1 MKTEELQKQGLTEE
15 QITYVM
21 AENGKDIKKAQKQAD
36 DLTADRDAWKVKA
49 EAAEETLAKFE
60 GIDPDKIKSELE
72 TWKKR
77 AEDVEIDYRAKLEER
92 DFNDV
97 LKSELDGIKFSSNAA
112 RKAIEA
118 EIRAAGLKVKDGKIL
133 GLNDLIT
140 QLKESDTDAF
150 VPDNDPNQTKAM
162 FTKPIGN
169 KPAGGMTKDEIMSI
183 KDRTERYNAIA
194 ANTHLFPELTN

>member
-77 AEDVEIDYRAKLEER
+77 AEDVEIDYRAKLDER

-162 FTKPIGN
+162 FTKPIEN